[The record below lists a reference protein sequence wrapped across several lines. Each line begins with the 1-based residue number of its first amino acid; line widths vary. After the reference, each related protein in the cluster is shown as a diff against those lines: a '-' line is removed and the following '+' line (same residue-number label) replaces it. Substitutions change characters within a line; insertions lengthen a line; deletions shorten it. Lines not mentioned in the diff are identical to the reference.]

1 MDKSQQTASKGA
13 LFARIY
19 DLVRQIPR
27 GQVSTYGQIAR
38 LAGCD
43 ARLVGWAMASTPA
56 DDIPWQRVINSQGK
70 ISLKGMGA
78 QLQRQRLEAEGILF
92 DERGRVD
99 MERFS
104 WDSHVRQET

>member
-1 MDKSQQTASKGA
+1 MSESKQA
-13 LFARIY
+13 TFIRIY
-19 DLVRQIPR
+19 ELVRQIPR
-27 GQVSTYGQIAR
+27 GQVGTYGQIAR

-70 ISLKGMGA
+70 ISLKGLGA
-78 QLQRQRLEAEGILF
+78 HLQRQRLEAEGIVF

-99 MERFS
+99 MECFG
-104 WDSHVRQET
+104 WDGHVKRET